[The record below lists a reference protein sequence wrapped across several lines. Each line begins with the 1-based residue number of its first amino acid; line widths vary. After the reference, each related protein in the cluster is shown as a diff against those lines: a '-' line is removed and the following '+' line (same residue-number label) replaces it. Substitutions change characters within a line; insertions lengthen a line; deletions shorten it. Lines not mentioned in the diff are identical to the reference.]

1 MKVAGAFVNE
11 KKKTMITQ
19 TKIENIFLLVKS
31 LSKSEKRYFKL
42 YANFQTGDK
51 VYITLF
57 NLCDKL
63 NSPEEVITTFQQ
75 KYAKKSLEMAMKY
88 LYGTLTD
95 SLVRVKERHD
105 IQQKIFNHISKASI
119 LVEKNLFNNA
129 FFELD
134 KAKRLA
140 SLFEFN
146 VLLFHIRQ
154 QELIYQGMQN
164 FEGMTERKLIN
175 KQMKLSEL
183 LKQIRSTHQH
193 HQLYDILKHRILY
206 KDLVRSDNQKK
217 HLNDLVLS
225 EYHLMGNSSYKGF
238 EAIKLHL
245 LFQANYYLHAGNYK
259 SAIRSYQE
267 VITLFEENNYLI
279 LNPPIYYLNAING
292 ILDSLHTMGLYEE
305 MPFFIQKLID
315 IEQGEYAIEFLMK
328 VKCLIY
334 LYKSFCLQ
342 NTGKFEKAL
351 QWLEDNKATF
361 IEKIELVEPIL
372 QLNVYL
378 QMTTLY
384 LYTEQIPLAR
394 KSMKKIVS
402 FGKAFYML
410 PSYKTVRLVNL
421 ILQTELG
428 NYDFV
433 ETEIQAIKRNIQHE
447 KQAYQTEKLV
457 FKYIQNS
464 QLPVYGNTHQRIW
477 KQLQKYI
484 IAISQSKYERNIL
497 RDFNFVAWIESKFLK
512 TPLKEIIYQNH

>member
-1 MKVAGAFVNE
+1 
-11 KKKTMITQ
+11 MITQ
-19 TKIENIFLLVKS
+19 TKIETIFLLVKS
-31 LSKSEKRYFKL
+31 LSKAEKRHFKL
-42 YANFQTGDK
+42 YANLQAGDK
-51 VYITLF
+51 VYIILF
-57 NLCDKL
+57 DLCDKL
-63 NSPEEVITTFQQ
+63 TSPEEVIATFQQ

-88 LYGTLTD
+88 LYSILTD
-95 SLVRVKERHD
+95 SLVRLKEKHG

-119 LVEKNLFNNA
+119 LIEKNLFENA

-140 SLFEFN
+140 FLFEFN
-146 VLLFHIRQ
+146 VLLFHIQQ

-164 FEGMTERKLIN
+164 FEGMTERNLIN

-225 EYHLMGNSSYKGF
+225 EYHLMGNTSYKGF

-267 VITLFEENNYLI
+267 IITLFEENNHLI
-279 LNPPIYYLNAING
+279 LNPPIYYLNAIDG
-292 ILDSLHTMGLYEE
+292 ILDSLHTIGLYEE

-315 IEQGEYAIEFLMK
+315 IEKEEYAIEFIMK

-342 NTGKFEKAL
+342 NTGKFEEAL
-351 QWLEDNKATF
+351 KWLEENQTILIDKLD
-361 IEKIELVEPIL
+361 LVEPVL

-384 LYTEQIPLAR
+384 LYTEQISQAR
-394 KSMKKIVS
+394 KSMKKILG

-428 NYDFV
+428 NYDFID
-433 ETEIQAIKRNIQHE
+433 TEMQAIKRNMQHE

-464 QLPVYGNTHQRIW
+464 QLPIYGNTHQRIW

-484 IAISQSKYERNIL
+484 KAISQSKYERHIL
-497 RDFNFVAWIESKFLK
+497 RDFNFIAWIESKFFK
-512 TPLKEIIYQNH
+512 ISLKEIMY